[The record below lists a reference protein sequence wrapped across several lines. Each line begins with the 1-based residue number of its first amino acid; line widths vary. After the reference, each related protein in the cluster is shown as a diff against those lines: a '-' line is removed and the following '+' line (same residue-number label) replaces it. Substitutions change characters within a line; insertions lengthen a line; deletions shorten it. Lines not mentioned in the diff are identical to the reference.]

1 MLDKFNILVVDDTPD
16 NLIMMSELLKDEY
29 KVKVANN
36 GEKALK
42 ISQSQ
47 TPPDLILLDIMMPV
61 MDGYEVCRQLKA
73 NPQTQHIPVIFLTAK
88 TDATD
93 ETKGLEIGAIDYI
106 TKPINPA
113 ILMAR
118 VKTHLDIKRMQ
129 DFLRNQNSF
138 LEAEIIKRT
147 REITAIQDVTIHAMA
162 SLAETRDNETGNHIR
177 RTQNYVR
184 VLAEKLR
191 HHPRFSHFLD
201 DDKIIELLYK
211 SAPLHDIGKVG
222 IPDKILLK
230 PGRFEPE
237 EFEVMKQHPALGRSA
252 ILNAEYELGLEVPF
266 LKYAKEIAYAHQENG
281 MAVGIL

>member
-16 NLIMMSELLKDEY
+16 NLIMMSELLKDELA

-230 PGRFEPE
+230 PGF
-237 EFEVMKQHPALGRSA
+237 
-252 ILNAEYELGLEVPF
+252 I
-266 LKYAKEIAYAHQENG
+266 
-281 MAVGIL
+281 